1 MKAEID
7 FQQQT
12 LQGFC
17 LVAAP
22 LLFFISTFFWIDGQ
36 YGVTAATLI
45 CLSTVFWIP
54 ALYALFGLLK
64 HSMPFYSAIGLLI
77 AVYGCCMGAM
87 GFGMLGYLSTIF
99 KISHHNYLDVLRQY
113 PVSSGLLLFWAGPLF
128 PLSLLVLA
136 INLVR
141 KKAVP
146 VWLGLLIGLAAV
158 AFPVSR
164 ILRISLVAH
173 LADILLLLPLTIIG
187 IGFIKRSNVTN
198 LLIKQK

>member
-7 FQQQT
+7 FQQQI
-12 LQGFC
+12 LPGLC
-17 LVAAP
+17 LITAP
-22 LLFFISTFFWIDGQ
+22 LLFCISTFFWVDGQ

-54 ALYALFGLLK
+54 ALYGLFGLLK
-64 HSMPFYSAIGLLI
+64 HNMPFYSAIGLLI
-77 AVYGCCMGAM
+77 AIYGCCMGGI

-99 KISHHNYLDVLRQY
+99 KISHHNYLGVVQQY

-146 VWLGLLIGLAAV
+146 VWLGLLVGLAAV

-164 ILRISLVAH
+164 ILRILLLAHVA
-173 LADILLLLPLTIIG
+173 DVLLLLSLTIIG
-187 IGFIKRSNVTN
+187 IGFVKRRKVAD
-198 LLIKQK
+198 L